1 MQGMMQPRQ
10 LLIST
15 LIEHAAQNHGETEV
29 VTRGSDRSI
38 TRLSYAT

>member
-29 VTRGSDRSI
+29 GVEIDLAMRPSDR
-38 TRLSYAT
+38 AT